1 MRLKRKPIVE
11 PLVRVQ
17 GRVIIHEERC
27 KGCGFCIEFCPK
39 KVLAASPKFNSKGY
53 HPPYAAKPDEC
64 VNCNLCFLVCPEFA
78 IYSIPADEREIRVV
92 FAPSVPATLAEAAGE
107 E

>member
-1 MRLKRKPIVE
+1 MNLKRKPIVQ
-11 PLVRVQ
+11 PLAKVR

-39 KVLAASPKFNSKGY
+39 GVLASSPKFNSKGY
-53 HPPYAAKPDEC
+53 HPPYSAKPEEC
-64 VNCNLCFLVCPEFA
+64 VNCNLCFLICPEFA

-92 FAPSVPATLAEAAGE
+92 FAPLAQAALTE
-107 E
+107 VSTDE